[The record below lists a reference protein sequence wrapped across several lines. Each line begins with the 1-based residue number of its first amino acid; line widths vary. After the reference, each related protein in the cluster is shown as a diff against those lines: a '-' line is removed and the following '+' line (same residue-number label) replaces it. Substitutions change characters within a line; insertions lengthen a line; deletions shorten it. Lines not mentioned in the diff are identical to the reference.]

1 MGTEFDHIIKA
12 KAEEIDSQKI
22 QNNQKMDDLVTKLGY
37 MDYRDALAC
46 NKYIIEA
53 KRSGDYHQIA
63 RARTLELAFAKMNT
77 EKRSAIKSA
86 ANKEAKTKGGDVKQL
101 ELEHLM
107 NDSAEFAEMYRE

>member
-1 MGTEFDHIIKA
+1 
-12 KAEEIDSQKI
+12 
-22 QNNQKMDDLVTKLGY
+22 
-37 MDYRDALAC
+37 
-46 NKYIIEA
+46 
-53 KRSGDYHQIA
+53 
-63 RARTLELAFAKMNT
+63 MNT